1 MPETLNAFVT
11 MIIEFFTS
19 FGIKL
24 IAALVVLVVGIK
36 LVGIFVK
43 KLGKS
48 KGFHKLDDSIG
59 HFILS
64 LLKILLYVVVV
75 ITAAGIV
82 GIPATS
88 FITVLASAGV
98 AIGLALQ
105 GSLANIAG
113 SIMILFFRPFKIGDF
128 IEGNGV
134 SGTVEDINLFY
145 TVIQTAD
152 NKTITCPNG
161 TVSNGVITNYSTK
174 DTRRVDI
181 TFSASYGSDIE
192 KVKSVINDCVK
203 ARTEILAEPEPFIGM
218 VAQSASSLDFV
229 CRVWVNSADY
239 WTVYFALMESVKN
252 EFDNN
257 GIEIPFPQMDV
268 HVKND

>member
-36 LVGIFVK
+36 LAGIFVK

-64 LLKILLYVVVV
+64 VLKILLYVVVV

-145 TVIQTAD
+145 TVIKTPD

-161 TVSNGVITNYSTK
+161 ALSNGNITNYSTK
-174 DTRRVDI
+174 DTRRVDL
-181 TFSASYGSDIE
+181 TFSVAYDTDIDRA
-192 KVKSVINDCVK
+192 KGL
-203 ARTEILAEPEPFIGM
+203 ILAIIESEECALKDPAPF
-218 VAQSASSLDFV
+218 VALSVHNESSIDFV
-229 CRVWVNSADY
+229 ARAWCKSEDY
-239 WTVYFALMESVKN
+239 WTLYFNLLEKTKKA
-252 EFDNN
+252 FDVA
-257 GIEIPFPQMDV
+257 GIEIPFPQVDV
-268 HVKND
+268 HVKK